1 MINYEEEDD
10 SMDSDEKDDDET
22 VENDS
27 ESDSSDPWENLRAE
41 VRDALSPSYVKQVE
55 RFMSYAKF
63 FLSFFKFFSHQ
74 SHSLED
80 GLHDYIALPLAVLKS

>member
-1 MINYEEEDD
+1 MINYEEEDE
-10 SMDSDEKDDDET
+10 SMDSGEKDDDET

-55 RFMSYAKF
+55 RFMSYDKF
-63 FLSFFKFFSHQ
+63 FFHQ
-74 SHSLED
+74 SLSLEN
-80 GLHDYIALPLAVLKS
+80 GLHDYIALPLALLKS